1 MITEFRNHLKRFGIP
16 DVAGNDL
23 TVLTRSA
30 RMSFGFEKHP
40 LPVLQSFLDD
50 YLAEHTEAHIEYIH
64 GSDTLLRL
72 LSERADAMGFMP
84 RVFGK
89 FELFPTVRRLG
100 ALPRKTFSMGEA
112 NDKRFYLEAR
122 ALQ

>member
-1 MITEFRNHLKRFGIP
+1 
-16 DVAGNDL
+16 
-23 TVLTRSA
+23 
-30 RMSFGFEKHP
+30 MSFGFEKHP

-50 YLAEHTEAHIEYIH
+50 YLAEHTDAHIEYIH